1 MKAKP
6 SFFLFN
12 KRNFRKP
19 ARSSAVIRERH
30 GDRSLR
36 VEHVVTGRFRMAGIL
51 DDSPAVW
58 LIGATVEQSEGEAME
73 SGTYFLMRED
83 TETKGPPTR
92 ETVVNVTQAEKKSD
106 GALRLNP
113 RSLTSSFLSRVIGAC
128 LAVLLWGADAQAQ
141 DEVAALLNL
150 SPWRSYVH
158 LFCDK
163 TGGADCAVTF
173 RCGQQSGAPVT
184 WPVEVEPSRIFTYWP
199 NKTDGFGRPAGLEAA
214 LVNAGLTSTEARR
227 RTTCT
232 VRSDD
237 PVEARA
243 YTFFAG
249 ELTPVANIVPRAGDD
264 NKVATLLNLSPWRS
278 YVHLFCDKTGGAD
291 CAVTF
296 RCGQQ
301 SGAPVTWPVEV
312 EPSRIFTYWPNKTDG
327 AGRPAGLEA
336 ALVNAGLTSTE
347 ARRRTT
353 CTVRSDDPVKARAY
367 TFIAGKLIPVANVNT
382 GSGLMDQPEPTDVAL
397 SNLVVSTE
405 RDITN
410 AANYVRLVPSFDSDT
425 TSYEATVPNS
435 IARVFVSPSYE
446 SLLVSHVTVNSSRVH
461 NSLPS
466 EAIPLS
472 PGQTTTISIVVTGI
486 INRDTVRTRTY
497 TVAVT
502 RQEAT
507 PIPPSGS
514 NQGRISFVISDQ
526 CNDGYRINYRFFEF
540 RDNGVQT
547 RVWPAQGRQYY
558 TRSFGEEYT
567 SHLQC
572 TVGRAV
578 CLGGHTGSYYW
589 GRGINGNQRPRVP
602 TNSGNNAWCW
612 ECAGRP
618 TLPVRLG
625 LTCPP
630 NN

>member
-113 RSLTSSFLSRVIGAC
+113 RSSTSSFLSRVIGVC

-141 DEVAALLNL
+141 DEVATLLNL
-150 SPWRSYVH
+150 SPWQSYIH

-173 RCGQQSGAPVT
+173 RCGQQSGDPVT

-278 YVHLFCDKTGGAD
+278 YVHLFCDKTSGAD

-301 SGAPVTWPVEV
+301 SGDPVTWPVEV

-353 CTVRSDDPVKARAY
+353 CTVRSDDPVEARAY

-382 GSGLMDQPEPTDVAL
+382 GSGLMDQPEPTDFAL

-405 RDITN
+405 RDIIN

-435 IARVFVSPSYE
+435 IARVFVAPSYE
-446 SLLVSHVTVNSSRVH
+446 SLLVSYVTVNSSRVH

-486 INRDTVRTRTY
+486 INRDAVRTRTY

-507 PIPPSGS
+507 RPPTPGS
-514 NQGRISFVISDQ
+514 NQGTIRFDITDR
-526 CNDGYRINYRFFEF
+526 CNDRRRVEFRFFE
-540 RDNGVQT
+540 
-547 RVWPAQGRQYY
+547 Y
-558 TRSFGEEYT
+558 
-567 SHLQC
+567 
-572 TVGRAV
+572 
-578 CLGGHTGSYYW
+578 
-589 GRGINGNQRPRVP
+589 
-602 TNSGNNAWCW
+602 SG
-612 ECAGRP
+612 GRP
-618 TLPVRLG
+618 TGQGWPKSGSLYATPGFNETRRASLSCTIGTNVCYGAKIDGRNWYWGIGLEGNRGCTSCCYTCTATPRTVRLRFG
-625 LTCPP
+625 CPS
-630 NN
+630 

>member
-1 MKAKP
+1 M
-6 SFFLFN
+6 
-12 KRNFRKP
+12 
-19 ARSSAVIRERH
+19 
-30 GDRSLR
+30 
-36 VEHVVTGRFRMAGIL
+36 
-51 DDSPAVW
+51 
-58 LIGATVEQSEGEAME
+58 
-73 SGTYFLMRED
+73 
-83 TETKGPPTR
+83 
-92 ETVVNVTQAEKKSD
+92 TQAEKKSD

-113 RSLTSSFLSRVIGAC
+113 RSLTSSFLSRVIGVC
-128 LAVLLWGADAQAQ
+128 LAVLLCGADAQAQ
-141 DEVAALLNL
+141 DEVATLLNL
-150 SPWRSYVH
+150 SPWQSYIH

-163 TGGADCAVTF
+163 TGGANCAVTF

-199 NKTDGFGRPAGLEAA
+199 NKTDAAGRPAGLEAA

-249 ELTPVANIVPRAGDD
+249 ELTPVANIVQRAGDD
-264 NKVATLLNLSPWRS
+264 NKVATLLNLSPWQS

-336 ALVNAGLTSTE
+336 ALVNAGLTSPE

-353 CTVRSDDPVKARAY
+353 CTVRSDAPVKARAY
-367 TFIAGKLIPVANVNT
+367 TFIAGQLVPVANVNT
-382 GSGLMDQPEPTDVAL
+382 VQSDGRQPGPADSTL
-397 SNLVVSTE
+397 SDLSLSRSDNGNPVT
-405 RDITN
+405 
-410 AANYVRLVPSFDSDT
+410 LVPPFNSDT
-425 TSYEATVPNS
+425 TSYEATVPYDVT
-435 IARVFVSPSYE
+435 AVFVAP
-446 SLLVSHVTVNSSRVH
+446 TTTDSRVGGSIYGLMV
-461 NSLPS
+461 NGTASFSGVP
-466 EAIPLS
+466 IPIQLTA
-472 PGQTTTISIVVTGI
+472 GQTTTISI
-486 INRDTVRTRTY
+486 TVRGFASTTTY
-497 TVAVT
+497 RIAVT

-507 PIPPSGS
+507 RPPTPGS

-547 RVWPAQGRQYY
+547 GVWPAQGRQYS

-567 SHLQC
+567 SNLQC
-572 TVGRAV
+572 TVGRSV

-602 TNSGNNAWCW
+602 TSSGNNAWCW

-625 LTCPP
+625 LTCP